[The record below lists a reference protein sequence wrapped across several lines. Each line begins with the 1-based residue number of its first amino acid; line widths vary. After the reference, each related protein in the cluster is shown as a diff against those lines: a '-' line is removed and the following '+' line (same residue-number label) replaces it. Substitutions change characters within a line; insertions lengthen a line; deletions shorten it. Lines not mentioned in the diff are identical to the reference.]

1 MISAERK
8 CCVVWKSFYC
18 FFLQFNT
25 SLLGQKLCGICSC
38 KWYKE
43 EIMDSVLTVVSC
55 FNATFC
61 ILQNDS
67 SLTLHHLFKL
77 LNFFLIYLY
86 KTILTN
92 LKIIFETVNSTV
104 GLFYTTTHYIIFPNH
119 YLDLRWH
126 LKRDSN
132 GSSFN
137 INYAYNT

>member
-25 SLLGQKLCGICSC
+25 SLLGQKVCGIYSC

-67 SLTLHHLFKL
+67 SLEWWIIWRKYNVSAFLQCIQLFYVWLMYFMTVTLGLMSDESPNDSSFIAVIF
-77 LNFFLIYLY
+77 LNFLISFWS
-86 KTILTN
+86 I
-92 LKIIFETVNSTV
+92 
-104 GLFYTTTHYIIFPNH
+104 YINPF
-119 YLDLRWH
+119 
-126 LKRDSN
+126 
-132 GSSFN
+132 
-137 INYAYNT
+137 